1 MKRLLSVTIILLVM
15 AMATAM
21 VPAMSF
27 GAAPFYEGKTV
38 RIIVGVSAGGAF
50 DNYSRI
56 LSRHMGKYIPGKP
69 TIIVENMV
77 GAGGL
82 ISANHL
88 YRAAKPDGLTIGH
101 FNGGLLFGQVLEQPG
116 IEFDARKFGYLG
128 AISMENSV
136 LWVTKASGISNI
148 EQFMASKTPV
158 KLGGVGIGTYAPD
171 GIIRIWKAVSAFP
184 AQLVTPYKGG
194 ADIRLAAEGG
204 ELAGSVLSWDAM
216 KSNWGKR
223 FDSGQAAVILQAV
236 PKPLPDLPKV
246 PLGISLAKTE
256 EARQII
262 DIGIHLNNTFARPYV
277 LGPGIPKDRVQALQ
291 KAFMET
297 MKDKDFADE
306 CEKAK
311 LSIDPVDGQELEA
324 AVLGTFKTTPALAA
338 KMRDILYK

>member
-1 MKRLLSVTIILLVM
+1 MKRFLSAITILL
-15 AMATAM
+15 AMALAM

-27 GAAPFYEGKTV
+27 GAAPFYEGKTI
-38 RIIVGVSAGGAF
+38 RIIVGVSAGGGF
-50 DNYSRI
+50 DTYSRI
-56 LSRHMGKYIPGKP
+56 LSRHMPKYIPGKP

-88 YRAAKPDGLTIGH
+88 YRATKPDGLTIGH

-128 AISMENSV
+128 AVSMENSV
-136 LWVTKASGISNI
+136 LWVTKTSGISTI

-194 ADIRLAAEGG
+194 GDIRLAAEGG

-223 FDSGQAAVILQAV
+223 FEAGQATVILQAT
-236 PKPLPDLPKV
+236 PKALPDLPKV
-246 PLGISLAKTE
+246 PLGITLAKTD

-262 DIGIHLNNTFARPYV
+262 EIGIHLNNTFARPYV
-277 LGPGIPKDRVQALQ
+277 LGPGIPKDRVQVLQ

-297 MKDKDFADE
+297 MKDKEFAEE
-306 CEKAK
+306 CDKAK
-311 LSIDPVDGQELEA
+311 LGIDPVSGEELEA
-324 AVLGTFKTTPALAA
+324 AVLGAFKTTPALAA